1 MTLSLWFRIYGAS
14 VIGVMLLVRLGFPF
28 GPLRQWL
35 QSGPYVA
42 KGAAGWAIVTPR
54 AVGPLAEHVEPA
66 VGKWSARVKLG
77 PLNLLRSWLGEMVDC
92 PYCSGAYVAA
102 FFLAVSGAGWV
113 WWPALWAA
121 SACTVVI
128 MDRVAE

>member
-14 VIGVMLLVRLGFPF
+14 VIGIMLLVRLGFPL

-42 KGAAGWAIVTPR
+42 KGAGKWAVVNGDEVTQ
-54 AVGPLAEHVEPA
+54 AD
-66 VGKWSARVKLG
+66 GKWSARVKLG
-77 PLNLLRSWLGEMVDC
+77 PLDLLRSWLGEALDC

-102 FFLAVSGAGWV
+102 FFVAVSGAGWA
-113 WWPALWAA
+113 WWPALWSA

-128 MDRVAE
+128 MGRVAE

>member
-14 VIGVMLLVRLGFPF
+14 VIGIMLLVRLGFPL

-42 KGAAGWAIVTPR
+42 KGAGKWAVVNGDEVTQ
-54 AVGPLAEHVEPA
+54 AD
-66 VGKWSARVKLG
+66 GKWSARVKLG
-77 PLNLLRSWLGEMVDC
+77 PLNLLRSWLGEMLDC

-102 FFLAVSGAGWV
+102 FFVAVSGAGWV
-113 WWPALWAA
+113 WCPALWAA

>member
-14 VIGVMLLVRLGFPF
+14 VIGIMLLVRLGFPF

-42 KGAAGWAIVTPR
+42 KSENGKGWAVVAGPAVVPMDSKWQAR
-54 AVGPLAEHVEPA
+54 WNVGPA
-66 VGKWSARVKLG
+66 
-77 PLNLLRSWLGEMVDC
+77 NLLRGWLGDAAEC
-92 PYCSGAYVAA
+92 PYCSGAYVTA
-102 FFLAVSGAGWV
+102 FFVAVSGAGWV

>member
-1 MTLSLWFRIYGAS
+1 MTLSLWLRIYGAS
-14 VIGVMLLVRLGFPF
+14 VIGIMLLVRLGFPF

-35 QSGPYVA
+35 RSGPYVA
-42 KGAAGWAIVTPR
+42 VSESGKGWASVHAGGAQVRPALTKWQAR
-54 AVGPLAEHVEPA
+54 WHVGPA
-66 VGKWSARVKLG
+66 
-77 PLNLLRSWLGEMVDC
+77 NLLRSWLGEMLDC
-92 PYCSGAYVAA
+92 PYCTGAYVAA
-102 FFLAVSGAGWV
+102 FFVAVSGVGWV